1 MKSIVQGIV
10 KLVILICIVLGV
22 ALIVKTTEDRKAIEK
37 EITQNNNNPKALIL
51 KKYLLGYNRPAR
63 VEVINLTEK
72 FAGDVE
78 EIKKMTL
85 PLNPESNFYVRIQF
99 FTDETD
105 AAAPLVAQ
113 IRFLD
118 VKSDNLV
125 KEESINLEEPP
136 EAK

>member
-1 MKSIVQGIV
+1 MSNIFQ
-10 KLVILICIVLGV
+10 KLIKVVIMICVVAGV
-22 ALIVKTTEDRKAIEK
+22 ALIVKTQTEK
-37 EITQNNNNPKALIL
+37 ETEQQVINETHNNPKALAL
-51 KKYLLGYNRPAR
+51 KKYLLGYNRPER

-78 EIKKMTL
+78 EIKKISL
-85 PLNPESNFYVRIQF
+85 PLDPKSNFYVRIQF
-99 FTDETD
+99 FTDESD

-125 KEESINLEEPP
+125 KEESINLE
-136 EAK
+136 